1 MGRLTLIATPIG
13 NLEDLSLRARRVLGE
28 VDALACEDTRH
39 TRILLER
46 FDIAKPAVIFSCN
59 EHNERQAVRRIR
71 QLLDAGNHVG
81 LVTDAGCPGVSD
93 PGYLAVQEALDGQHE
108 LEVLPGPSA
117 VLTALAV
124 SGLPMSSFT
133 FLGFPPRGPGKRIHF
148 LEAERDSPHTL
159 VLFEAPTRLH
169 ATLQALAEVL
179 GDRPSAVCIELTK
192 MFEQVY
198 RGLPGELAE
207 RFAQETVR
215 GEVVIVVSGKSRKR
229 TPCHGETD

>member
-46 FDIAKPAVIFSCN
+46 FEIPRPAVVFSCN

-71 QLLDAGNHVG
+71 QLLDAGSHVG

-93 PGYLAVQEALDGQHE
+93 PGYLAVQEALDGDHA

-148 LEAERDSPHTL
+148 LEAEQESPHTL

-169 ATLQALAEVL
+169 ATLKALAEVM
-179 GDRPSAVCIELTK
+179 GDRPTAVCIELTK
-192 MFEQVY
+192 MFEQIH
-198 RGLPGELAE
+198 RGLPADLAD

-215 GEVVIVVSGKSRKR
+215 GEVVIVVSGKSRRRADK
-229 TPCHGETD
+229 PGDAD